1 MLEIAPGVA
10 IAEEELRFEVSRS
23 GGPGGQNVNK
33 VETRVAVCFD
43 VEATAALS
51 GELKQRVRE
60 RLHTRISKAG
70 VLRVVC
76 QVHRSQSANREEAVR
91 RFAELLRE
99 ALAEEAPRVA
109 TRPTRAARERRL
121 REKTLAARRKALRRT
136 RPDDE

>member
-1 MLEIAPGVA
+1 MLEIAPGVT

-43 VEATAALS
+43 VETTPALS
-51 GELKQRVRE
+51 AEQKRRVRE
-60 RLHTRISKAG
+60 RLRTRISKVG

-91 RFAELLRE
+91 RFVELLGE

-121 REKTLAARRKALRRT
+121 REKTLAARRKALRR
-136 RPDDE
+136 RQPDEE